1 MNQTSSHR
9 DDRMAHGV
17 VFVLVFAGLLLVPP
31 LRRWPWVWL
40 APFLGYFVVVAAVP
54 RLRRSLVWLRFGKI
68 SAASFFATIGIAGA
82 TVLTLVLF
90 RATRQPNVPS
100 YSAALP
106 FESLGGVIMAGII
119 FTLANAALEELVF
132 RGILF
137 DALESQWGAWF
148 TLVVTALL
156 FGLGHLRGYPSGVA
170 GAGLAVVFGLAT
182 GGLRLWSGGL
192 TLPVLAHLAADATIY
207 VILTRAGVV

>member
-1 MNQTSSHR
+1 MTQATSPR
-9 DDRMAHGV
+9 DNRMAHGV
-17 VFVLVFAGLLLVPP
+17 VFVLVFGGVLLVPP

-40 APFLGYFVVVAAVP
+40 APFIGYFVFVAGVP
-54 RLRRSLVWLRFGKI
+54 RLRRSLAWLRLGKI
-68 SAASFFATIGIAGA
+68 SAVSLLATIGCTAA
-82 TVLTLVLF
+82 TVLTLALF
-90 RATRQPNVPS
+90 RATTEPDVAS

-119 FTLANAALEELVF
+119 FTMVNATLEELVF

-137 DALESQWGAWF
+137 DALESQWGARF

-156 FGLGHLRGYPSGVA
+156 FGVGHLRGYPSGFA
-170 GAGLAVVFGLAT
+170 GAGLAVGFGLVT

-192 TLPVLAHLAADATIY
+192 ALPVLAHLGADATIY
-207 VILTRAGVV
+207 IILVRAGVE

>member
-1 MNQTSSHR
+1 M
-9 DDRMAHGV
+9 
-17 VFVLVFAGLLLVPP
+17 FAGALLIPP

-40 APFLGYFVVVAAVP
+40 APFIGYFLLVVGVP
-54 RLRRSLVWLRFGKI
+54 RLRRSLVWLRVGKI
-68 SAASFFATIGIAGA
+68 SAAAFFATLGVAGA
-82 TVLTLVLF
+82 TALTLVLF
-90 RATRQPNVPS
+90 RAATEPDVSS

-119 FTLANAALEELVF
+119 FTIVNATLEELVF

-137 DALESQWGAWF
+137 DALESQWGGRF

-170 GAGLAVVFGLAT
+170 GAGLAVVFGLVT

-192 TLPVLAHLAADATIY
+192 VLPILAHLAADATIY
-207 VILTRAGVV
+207 ILLVRAGVE